1 MVTLVKK
8 KDDHKLFAMKQ
19 IFKEKALKYDKTR
32 AIFRERDIHN
42 MMSGQPNI
50 VRFECTFQD

>member
-8 KDDHKLFAMKQ
+8 KDDQKLFAMKQ

-50 VRFECTFQD
+50 VRFECTF